1 MGHYTALHSC
11 IFGPWMIKQHALQ
24 TTALGPGFCFRSMGV
39 SSKSFQTSGI
49 ITAALILFVFCWFC
63 WFRNT
68 TWAFSHAGLK
78 FKVMEIPFWKTLDF
92 FFNFSLFV
100 WMITSKIW
108 EQGVGLQV
116 LSLLSA
122 SLGLSYIWAVAAFTV
137 CPHSPLRSA
146 PYFFYSFVF
155 CVQAVR
161 KRALKWK
168 RSHFYARHGL
178 GKKWTSNPN
187 SSSPFGTRSRRWMRR
202 SVGRCPSLSWR
213 YEMKFRVQKTKIRK
227 NFRTDRT
234 WTCNCAFVLR

>member
-1 MGHYTALHSC
+1 
-11 IFGPWMIKQHALQ
+11 MIKQHALQ

-68 TWAFSHAGLK
+68 PWAFSHAGLK

-92 FFNFSLFV
+92 FLNFSLFV

-178 GKKWTSNPN
+178 GKNGPQIRTPQVHLVRVHVAGCGEVWEGVQVSAEGMKW
-187 SSSPFGTRSRRWMRR
+187 SS
-202 SVGRCPSLSWR
+202 
-213 YEMKFRVQKTKIRK
+213 EFRK
-227 NFRTDRT
+227 
-234 WTCNCAFVLR
+234 LR

>member
-1 MGHYTALHSC
+1 
-11 IFGPWMIKQHALQ
+11 
-24 TTALGPGFCFRSMGV
+24 
-39 SSKSFQTSGI
+39 
-49 ITAALILFVFCWFC
+49 
-63 WFRNT
+63 
-68 TWAFSHAGLK
+68 
-78 FKVMEIPFWKTLDF
+78 
-92 FFNFSLFV
+92 
-100 WMITSKIW
+100 MITSKIW

-227 NFRTDRT
+227 NFRTGRT
-234 WTCNCAFVLR
+234 WTCNFLRKTIENKFICAAASCVIHCAKRINIMRLRNNEIRRHTATCKHALQTDL